1 MMVNKTKRENPQF
14 QFRGFGGV
22 QCESLFST
30 NFPTFSLSL
39 LFSLVLSR
47 CERGGRRRA
56 SSHTT
61 RDPTIQAK
69 KRLWRFFFLM
79 MVRINKFLDDPAEE
93 EEEGR
98 SVW

>member
-39 LFSLVLSR
+39 SLSCSLSLR
-47 CERGGRRRA
+47 TRR
-56 SSHTT
+56 
-61 RDPTIQAK
+61 QK
-69 KRLWRFFFLM
+69 KSFVAHHARPDDSGEEETLKIFFLM

-98 SVW
+98 SV